1 MNNNFFLVFVIG
13 FCLFAIGKTI
23 YYFIEKKK
31 VLTTC
36 KNSDSIEIKNI
47 NGTIFTDSGNKNR
60 LELCT
65 FTLLINENSIFLFAL
80 SFSFIPLQVINLLFS
95 NKNRKNTRHPILLRE
110 YKIDEKNAVLVYYP
124 DHILGS
130 KKITLK
136 NLNPEQLSILEKTL
150 EGKSRRFLLI

>member
-1 MNNNFFLVFVIG
+1 
-13 FCLFAIGKTI
+13 
-23 YYFIEKKK
+23 
-31 VLTTC
+31 
-36 KNSDSIEIKNI
+36 
-47 NGTIFTDSGNKNR
+47 

-136 NLNPEQLSILEKTL
+136 NLNLEQLSILEKTL
-150 EGKSRRFLLI
+150 EGKSRRFY